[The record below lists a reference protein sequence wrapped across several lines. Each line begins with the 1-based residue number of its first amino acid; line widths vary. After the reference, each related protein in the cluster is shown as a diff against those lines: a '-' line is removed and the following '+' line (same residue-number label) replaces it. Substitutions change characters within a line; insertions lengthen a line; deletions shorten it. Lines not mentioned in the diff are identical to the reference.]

1 MYQFKRSI
9 SMSLPEIDLREIDLS
24 VDLRINLVLISEID
38 TEINSE
44 IDCWDIIERSIS
56 EISSE

>member
-1 MYQFKRSI
+1 ML
-9 SMSLPEIDLREIDLS
+9 LPEIDLQEIDLS
-24 VDLRINLVLISEID
+24 INLIISLMLISEID

-44 IDCWDIIERSIS
+44 IDCWGTIERLMV

>member
-24 VDLRINLVLISEID
+24 VDLGINLVLISEID
-38 TEINSE
+38 TEINYE

>member
-1 MYQFKRSI
+1 
-9 SMSLPEIDLREIDLS
+9 MSLPEIDLREIDLS
-24 VDLRINLVLISEID
+24 VDLGINLVLISEID
-38 TEINSE
+38 TEINYE